1 MNDDTDNTIV
11 ELDQPADSAEPTDCT
26 CGARRT
32 LVRYFELRICPS
44 RALARLRRAH
54 PEEYAR
60 YLADEK
66 RSALVVFEE
75 KWRRHL
81 AGDHQV

>member
-1 MNDDTDNTIV
+1 MNGNDDTIID
-11 ELDQPADSAEPTDCT
+11 LDQPADSAQTTDCP

-32 LVRYFELRICPS
+32 LVRYFELRLCPS

-54 PEEYAR
+54 PDECAK

-66 RSALVVFEE
+66 RSALGRFEE

-81 AGDHQV
+81 AGDHES

>member
-1 MNDDTDNTIV
+1 MNDDDTIV
-11 ELDQPADSAEPTDCT
+11 DLDEPAATAEPTECA

-32 LVRYFELRICPS
+32 LVRYFEVRGCQS

-54 PEEYAR
+54 RQEYDD

-66 RSALVVFEE
+66 RSALATFEN

-81 AGDHQV
+81 AGDHSS